1 MYNYL
6 WAFVFRGEI
15 IKYSQEAQDKY
26 NESFDTY
33 DLSQYEPEEIAEFF
47 IQSPLATLS
56 NMVNINPVKH
66 NTGLYYRNKY

>member
-6 WAFVFRGEI
+6 WVVVFRGEI
-15 IKYSQEAQDKY
+15 LKYSQEAQDKY

-33 DLSQYEPEEIAEFF
+33 DLSQYEPGEIAVFF
-47 IQSPLATLS
+47 IQCPLATLS

-66 NTGLYYRNKY
+66 NTGLYFRNKY